1 MSESFDNLRDVNP
14 RKLGWNFKVYTIRV
28 WEEPSR
34 FNEKELA
41 SIDLIIQDSTRMR
54 ASIPKPWLK
63 SGGEKLFSFS
73 CTTCATSLSMIKKNA
88 SPIIPGRWTLIFSQ
102 RTTVNP
108 FQNPTFPLEAFR
120 FRTISDIIN
129 AERLDGTELFDLIA
143 EVVEK
148 EDPRDLVTSKGK
160 ETKRLAIVLEDLEC
174 VFYHIQQPNRVHN
187 VCHMVDQI
195 LPHLEEDRVEPLI
208 VVLQLIKATRWNGKS
223 SVQSHFNVSQLH
235 VDPGLKEIVGFRNML
250 LGGAT
255 SSSMRISQVLPHGP
269 WSGAEELTQD
279 SLEFKFMREY
289 MIIQKGPTWMVG
301 TIVSINVS
309 KNDWFYKS
317 CRKCPKKVDTPVG
330 NRYECGKFGHIH
342 GCAALRF
349 KVEVMVFDGTGSIR
363 LLLWNKKTMMLC
375 GKRAEQVMEEKVSTE
390 DDYPPTFDNMMD
402 KRVLFKLNVKSGNI
416 SQYDPV
422 YTVMRVCDD
431 KDIIEKNT
439 PKEVSTTPTI
449 NNTENGCSNSID
461 MSGSVVNLNTD
472 SDMQPS
478 LDVPQECIS
487 SLKCK
492 TPAKR
497 SNNGEKGGSPS
508 VNEIEDEGQLST
520 NRFSRKSG
528 KRSNIQIIE
537 EDN

>member
-41 SIDLIIQDSTRMR
+41 SIDLIIQDSQDACVNTQ
-54 ASIPKPWLK
+54 
-63 SGGEKLFSFS
+63 
-73 CTTCATSLSMIKKNA
+73 
-88 SPIIPGRWTLIFSQ
+88 TLAQKWRGKIVQFQ
-102 RTTVNP
+102 LYNMTTVNP

-449 NNTENGCSNSID
+449 NNT
-461 MSGSVVNLNTD
+461 
-472 SDMQPS
+472 
-478 LDVPQECIS
+478 DVPQECIS